1 MRYIFPKNQNIS
13 NLKIIENNSIFKI
26 KNTINTI
33 NTINISG
40 DIIIFGII
48 LKITDAEVNFN
59 LNEYIIKINKENRD
73 KINYYESILIN
84 NIPNYK
90 PLISY
95 TNSYFKVKQNKVI
108 SDIFKER
115 QNEFY
120 LNFKYVKKCKFLNI
134 PVINIIKI

>member
-13 NLKIIENNSIFKI
+13 NFKIIENNSIFKI
-26 KNTINTI
+26 KNDI

-40 DIIIFGII
+40 DIVIFGII
-48 LKITDAEVNFN
+48 FKITDVKIHLNS
-59 LNEYIIKINKENRD
+59 NEYSIEVNKENRD
-73 KINYYESILIN
+73 KINYYESVLIN

-95 TNSYFKVKQNKVI
+95 TNPYFKVKENKVI
-108 SDIFKER
+108 NDIFKENA
-115 QNEFY
+115 NEFY
-120 LNFKYVKKCKFLNI
+120 LNFKYVKKGKFFNI